1 MKYGPV
7 KNFFNEA
14 EKRTGKD
21 RMTLLGWGCVPLV
34 LLFGST
40 AVQLIFSLIATL
52 YPAYSCL
59 KAMVNKNTTEQLRWM
74 EYWVV
79 MSLLYVTDLFFCPLL
94 STYIPVFW
102 LVKLSVLVWCIVPG
116 INNGSKIIF
125 GKVISPLYGKF
136 GKQIEDYVCEVRE
149 AFVIEVAEVTTAVV
163 EVMEEARGNVIE
175 VAEAL
180 EEVTED
186 AIDSSKLLG
195 KVVDVGSKITNKIDE
210 GLALSAAT
218 C

>member
-1 MKYGPV
+1 M
-7 KNFFNEA
+7 
-14 EKRTGKD
+14 
-21 RMTLLGWGCVPLV
+21 
-34 LLFGST
+34 
-40 AVQLIFSLIATL
+40 
-52 YPAYSCL
+52 
-59 KAMVNKNTTEQLRWM
+59 
-74 EYWVV
+74 
-79 MSLLYVTDLFFCPLL
+79 YVTDLVFCPLL
-94 STYIPVFW
+94 STYIPLFW
-102 LVKLSVLVWCIVPG
+102 LVKLCVLVWCIVPG

-163 EVMEEARGNVIE
+163 EVTEEARGNVIE

-195 KVVDVGSKITNKIDE
+195 KLVDVGSKITNKIDE
-210 GLALSAAT
+210 GLSLSAAT

>member
-1 MKYGPV
+1 
-7 KNFFNEA
+7 
-14 EKRTGKD
+14 
-21 RMTLLGWGCVPLV
+21 
-34 LLFGST
+34 
-40 AVQLIFSLIATL
+40 
-52 YPAYSCL
+52 
-59 KAMVNKNTTEQLRWM
+59 
-74 EYWVV
+74 

-149 AFVIEVAEVTTAVV
+149 AFVMEVAEV
-163 EVMEEARGNVIE
+163 MEDVSENV
-175 VAEAL
+175 L
-180 EEVTED
+180 ENVLED
-186 AIDSSKLLG
+186 AIDSG
-195 KVVDVGSKITNKIDE
+195 KIMQNVVNVGSKIANKIDE
-210 GLALSAAT
+210 GISLSAAT